1 MNIQGRNIWVVAGLG
16 VVTADLPQR
25 NDLSGVLRHGAT
37 KGCHACTVE
46 KHSYTDNSTDI
57 IRLSRYKQYFSLIAT
72 KSLITRK
79 KQIGSEFELRIKQ
92 SILDELQRERHLQ
105 TPQDIYHATA
115 GKIKCLLRLTCE
127 LFSHEGENAFIRTWK
142 ALEKPKKWAYLPNP
156 ISHHESFMMSDYL
169 CLVMIMPFIL
179 HCFLK
184 VVHIKSDNLALIQ
197 QRINVQR
204 NDLVQN
210 ILCLDAEMNILT
222 QIFEEFV
229 NLPNLHLN
237 FHFLLHAYTYA
248 TLSNTQ
254 VVELDLIKHYN
265 TIFAIQH
272 LVDRG
277 TDRRFSRSSNGFTS
291 LRKNTNFKAEL
302 YESYKDHK
310 LNSALINSSL
320 TWYQQVSYMMEDNY
334 GNTEKVCL
342 QLEDILTI
350 QEEECKFYAMLQSIF
365 QHKGNDNKFYV
376 FIVVAWFEY
385 VNQNH
390 IILEC
395 PIYRLNDRQ

>member
-1 MNIQGRNIWVVAGLG
+1 MKIAF
-16 VVTADLPQR
+16 D
-25 NDLSGVLRHGAT
+25 
-37 KGCHACTVE
+37 
-46 KHSYTDNSTDI
+46 KHFTN
-57 IRLSRYKQYFSLIAT
+57 
-72 KSLITRK
+72 K
-79 KQIGSEFELRIKQ
+79 KYI
-92 SILDELQRERHLQ
+92 ELQR
-105 TPQDIYHATA
+105 
-115 GKIKCLLRLTCE
+115 
-127 LFSHEGENAFIRTWK
+127 
-142 ALEKPKKWAYLPNP
+142 
-156 ISHHESFMMSDYL
+156 
-169 CLVMIMPFIL
+169 
-179 HCFLK
+179 
-184 VVHIKSDNLALIQ
+184 
-197 QRINVQR
+197 
-204 NDLVQN
+204 
-210 ILCLDAEMNILT
+210 CLDAEMNILT

-254 VVELDLIKHYN
+254 VEELIEDFHDLAMALLHCEKVTKSYLLI
-265 TIFAIQH
+265 
-272 LVDRG
+272 D
-277 TDRRFSRSSNGFTS
+277 
-291 LRKNTNFKAEL
+291 TNFKAEL